1 MCVNAESWN
10 AETENVE
17 ILEKNIALKLK
28 CTAEHPE
35 SWNVKLAEL
44 KAELH
49 YLKKLR
55 ACLLKKPEAK
65 L

>member
-1 MCVNAESWN
+1 MRVNAE
-10 AETENVE
+10 AENVE

-28 CTAEHPE
+28 CTAENPG

-44 KAELH
+44 EAELH

-55 ACLLKKPEAK
+55 AKMSSRKGGS
-65 L
+65 